1 MGENIHLACKWGRN
15 QPVWEFSGWRLFHQV
30 HLIFC
35 WNCEAKYTQDPGR
48 LDLCRWPRYK
58 VVVVVI
64 TLLFKIKS
72 RRVVFWNDANG
83 STFVLSSLGS
93 EELEKHPMIVEDC
106 TVGFSLFFW
115 KNPRKKWKISKK
127 GEGKI
132 SKNMTYIQT
141 NIHFT
146 IIYIPLD
153 VIDMNWHLLSKSEL
167 SSKTFSGRLRSSHL
181 ASLVGWVRKDPFE
194 LTRSTVGNH
203 VKVSS

>member
-106 TVGFSLFFW
+106 TVGFSLFFCTVGVL
-115 KNPRKKWKISKK
+115 NFKISFS
-127 GEGKI
+127 I
-132 SKNMTYIQT
+132 IFVIIQSSSLSLSW
-141 NIHFT
+141 
-146 IIYIPLD
+146 IIRGWP
-153 VIDMNWHLLSKSEL
+153 VREK
-167 SSKTFSGRLRSSHL
+167 KTFF
-181 ASLVGWVRKDPFE
+181 AF
-194 LTRSTVGNH
+194 
-203 VKVSS
+203 